1 MLGKMIKGTAVTAVA
16 AVGAVLGALNLFSQ
30 FFVERDVVL
39 PKAIK
44 AKLMR
49 FKSDTAGDLAFY
61 VDETGAGERPLVL
74 IHSINAA
81 ASSFEMR
88 PLFEHYRGRRPV
100 YALDL
105 PGFGFAERSDRRY
118 SPALYVDAIVE
129 FLREMVGAPADV
141 VALSLGSEFA
151 AMAALRAPELVNSL
165 TLLSPSGMGQ
175 QRSLPGAGVYQ
186 VVSFPLW
193 GRPLFDLLATRASI
207 NLFLGRNFVS
217 DPPAEFI
224 DYAYM
229 SSHQPGA
236 HHAPLYFVSAQLFTE
251 DVYTAV
257 YQQLTTPAL
266 VIYDEDPNV
275 SFDRLPAL
283 VAENDN
289 WRAAR
294 VGPSLGLPHW
304 EQPAATTAAL
314 EEFWG
319 GVAQ

>member
-16 AVGAVLGALNLFSQ
+16 AVGAVLGALNLFSKL
-30 FFVERDVVL
+30 FVERDVVL

-217 DPPAEFI
+217 DPPADFI

-229 SSHQPGA
+229 SSHQPGSAPCAALLCVGAVVYGGCVYGRVPAA
-236 HHAPLYFVSAQLFTE
+236 HHA
-251 DVYTAV
+251 
-257 YQQLTTPAL
+257 
-266 VIYDEDPNV
+266 
-275 SFDRLPAL
+275 
-283 VAENDN
+283 
-289 WRAAR
+289 
-294 VGPSLGLPHW
+294 GPGHLRRGP
-304 EQPAATTAAL
+304 
-314 EEFWG
+314 
-319 GVAQ
+319 